1 MHVIRPSK
9 KISSIFAFVGILLLL
24 TGIVCMV
31 DNVEFFKGV
40 DSYKQLGFHRNL
52 EGIVL
57 KITYYNFVS
66 IICIL
71 FDNLFTNR
79 HSLFS
84 YLGKHTL
91 PIYIVHICII
101 LGNKYTNNF
110 ITELKPLTFRLGV
123 VHQTNNPSDQQFTF

>member
-24 TGIVCMV
+24 TGLVCMV

-71 FDNLFTNR
+71 FANLFTNR
-79 HSLFS
+79 CSLLS

-91 PIYIVHICII
+91 PIYIVHSYIVLI
-101 LGNKYTNNF
+101 LQQLKMLDGQGLK
-110 ITELKPLTFRLGV
+110 TEVLFYHLFYVL
-123 VHQTNNPSDQQFTF
+123 F

>member
-9 KISSIFAFVGILLLL
+9 KISSIFVFVGILLLL

-79 HSLFS
+79 HS
-84 YLGKHTL
+84 
-91 PIYIVHICII
+91 
-101 LGNKYTNNF
+101 
-110 ITELKPLTFRLGV
+110 
-123 VHQTNNPSDQQFTF
+123 